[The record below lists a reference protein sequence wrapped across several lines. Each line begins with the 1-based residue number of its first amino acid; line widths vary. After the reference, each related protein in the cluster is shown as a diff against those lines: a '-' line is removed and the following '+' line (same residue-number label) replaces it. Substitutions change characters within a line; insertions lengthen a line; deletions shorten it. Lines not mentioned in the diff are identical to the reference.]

1 MVGGAA
7 VAVHRLGIEQGTYLT
22 QGLFELV
29 VVLAVDARLAGRWS
43 VQTQNHAHGGGFAR
57 AIGTQEP
64 GDHTGFYLK
73 GEIINGADRLI
84 LFSQS
89 FYFDHGTSVP

>member
-29 VVLAVDARLAGRWS
+29 VVLAVDARPAGRRH
-43 VQTQNHAHGGGFAR
+43 VQAQDHAHGGGFAR

>member
-1 MVGGAA
+1 MVGGTA
-7 VAVHRLGIEQGTYLT
+7 VAVHRFGIEQGAYLT
-22 QGLFELV
+22 QGILQLV
-29 VVLAVDARLAGRWS
+29 VVLAVNARPAGRRH
-43 VQTQNHAHGGGFAR
+43 VQAEDHAHGGGFAR

-73 GEIINGADRLI
+73 GEFINGADRLI